1 MQPLTIPI
9 VNAFVDHGKGGNPA
23 AVVLQADQFDP
34 ATRQAI
40 ATQLGLSETAFVS
53 ASSIADVKLEFFT
66 PVRQIAQCGH
76 ATIATFSYL
85 AHKGLLTRTLS
96 SMETVDGPR
105 TIRLDGDL
113 AFMEQTAPV
122 YTRPEQINPL
132 NTTTRLLQSL
142 GLSSADLIDGLS
154 PIVVNTGN
162 SFLIVPLRSAE
173 VVGRVIPNLA
183 EVEDVSQQLGLV
195 GYYLFAVE
203 GQQPGR
209 DATTRMFAPYYGIA
223 EESATGMAAGPLAC
237 YLHDYLGIKN
247 KTYLIEQGH
256 WMQPPSPS
264 LLTARLE
271 VDNDTIVS
279 LMVGGQAQVTH
290 QVELNLEPTSGE
302 PSGRVS

>member
-1 MQPLTIPI
+1 MQTLTIPI
-9 VNAFVDHGKGGNPA
+9 VNAFVDNGKGGNPA
-23 AVVLQADQFDP
+23 GIVLQADQFDS
-34 ATRQAI
+34 ATRQTI
-40 ATQLGLSETAFVS
+40 ANQLGLSETAFVS

-85 AHKGLLTRTLS
+85 AQKGLLTRTLS

-105 TIRLDGDL
+105 SISLDGDL

-122 YTRPEQINPL
+122 YTLPEQINSL
-132 NTTTRLLQSL
+132 NTTARLLDSL
-142 GLSSADLIDGLS
+142 GLSSSDLIDGLT

-173 VVGRVIPNLA
+173 VVGRVIPDLA
-183 EVEDVSQQLGLV
+183 QVEEASEQLGLV

-209 DATTRMFAPYYGIA
+209 DATTRMFAPYYGIS

-237 YLHDYLGIKN
+237 YLYDYLGMK
-247 KTYLIEQGH
+247 KETYLIEQGH
-256 WMQPPSPS
+256 LMQPSSPS

-271 VDNDTIVS
+271 LDNDTIVS
-279 LMVGGQAQVTH
+279 LMVGGRAQVSH
-290 QVELNLEPTSGE
+290 QLEITLELTSGE
-302 PSGRVS
+302 PSGHVS